1 MHVCCGPCTVY
12 PLRTLRDEGVEVRG
26 YFFNPNIHPY
36 REFKRRIG
44 GLVALAEEKKF
55 AVEIDRHYG
64 LTEYLRRVVH
74 HEKKRCSICYD
85 MRLEPTAKKAAE
97 EGMDAFTTT
106 LLYSKYQNHAL
117 LKEKCRQLAEKY
129 SIDFLYRDFRMG
141 WQEGID
147 ESIALDIYRQPY
159 CGCIYSEQER
169 YDKKLR
175 KKIRQQNVQNN
186 AINNITT
193 STTSTEV
200 QP

>member
-1 MHVCCGPCTVY
+1 MRVLMHVCCGPCTMY
-12 PLRTLRDEGVEVRG
+12 PLKALRDEGIEVNG

-55 AVEIDRHYG
+55 AVEIDRRYG

-74 HEKKRCSICYD
+74 HEEKRCSICYD

-117 LKEKCRQLAEKY
+117 LKEKCRQLSEKY
-129 SIDFLYRDFRMG
+129 TIDFLYRDFREG

-175 KKIRQQNVQNN
+175 KKMRRAAEKVTQ
-186 AINNITT
+186 
-193 STTSTEV
+193 
-200 QP
+200 